1 MREPLS
7 QLWLFY
13 AQGEQRWG
21 LFCAHAPKS
30 TANGSANGIDV
41 EAAPAKLTNGHAV
54 VHVNGMTNGEHQAG
68 VANGY
73 ANGAVANGHANGVV

>member
-1 MREPLS
+1 MS
-7 QLWLFY
+7 QLWLLP

-30 TANGSANGIDV
+30 TANGMANGSDV
-41 EAAPAKLTNGHAV
+41 EGALAKLTNGHAV
-54 VHVNGMTNGEHQAG
+54 VHVSGMTNGEHQAG